1 MTNTRSVICF
11 VTLFTLILTICN
23 ATFCSNLTSIDDKT
37 TPCFLEQSTESLV
50 VLRTSGNTL
59 VLPCH
64 VARSK
69 RAIVEW
75 WYTDPQKAINIKI
88 YPIFPAIRP
97 TVLRFMTSLPLALKK
112 LNETDILDASV
123 LLRHANVDDSGTYRC
138 IIRPWST
145 DPLAN
150 LQEILFNDDS
160 SISSLNYQVE
170 ITAPRLCQ
178 MTLGPLPCF
187 SAMRT
192 SSPTIID
199 AYHSAFLQCVVNN
212 FNRPVNVFWVVGNLT
227 TNNVLITEYLATNQ
241 YGGDR
246 LRRISLLSP
255 YDFSLELVVNRTKS
269 ERTYSCVIDGATDI
283 ETTIFTYII
292 RTLNPEEPEKHLTET
307 IHIDEEKKIVPHDS
321 LKSEQI
327 NSLHEQQKI
336 KIEEEKNDIDE
347 VTSSTLMKHIEATE
361 TSTTI

>member
-1 MTNTRSVICF
+1 MIVFI
-11 VTLFTLILTICN
+11 TLFTLILTVCN
-23 ATFCSNLTSIDDKT
+23 ATFCSNLTPSDDKT
-37 TPCFLEQSTESLV
+37 TPCFLEQRRENPI
-50 VLRTSGNTL
+50 VLRTSGNSL

-75 WYTDPQKAINIKI
+75 WYTDRQKSVNIKI

-97 TVLRFMTSLPLALKK
+97 TVLRFMTGLTLAMKK
-112 LNETDILDASV
+112 FNETDILDASV
-123 LLRHANVDDSGTYRC
+123 LLRYANVDDSGTFRC

-160 SISSLNYQVE
+160 SITSLDYQVE

-192 SSPTIID
+192 SSPTIVD

-212 FNRPVNVFWVVGNLT
+212 FNRPVNVFWVVGNVS
-227 TNNVLITEYLATNQ
+227 TNNVLITEFLTTNQ

-255 YDFSLELVVNRTKS
+255 YDYSLELIVNRTKS
-269 ERTYSCVIDGATDI
+269 ERTYSCVIDGATDV

-292 RTLNPEEPEKHLTET
+292 RTLNSEETDKHVSHSNEF
-307 IHIDEEKKIVPHDS
+307 DEEKKLVAHDF
-321 LKSEQI
+321 LNNGQI
-327 NSLHEQQKI
+327 DSLHEKQKI
-336 KIEEEKNDIDE
+336 KLEDEKDIDQ
-347 VTSSTLMKHIEATE
+347 VTSSTPMTHMGATE